1 MAPRYQ
7 FIRFPEGKLKAVT
20 FSYDDGVIE
29 DIKLADIFSK
39 YGMKATFNINSAFMG
54 KNERKLTPDEIKEHV
69 FDRGHEIATHGA
81 EHRAPLKQ
89 RPIMAIQDTLNCR
102 LGLEEA
108 FGTIIRG
115 MAYPDSGIREWTP
128 ASATY
133 EEVKSYLK
141 ALGIAY
147 ARTLGEDN
155 DSFMLP
161 DDFYAWMPTA
171 HHNNPEIFEYIDK
184 FVGLDEDKLWHTAK
198 MPRLFYIWGH
208 SYEFEREGNWERIEE
223 ICERLGGKEDTWYAT
238 NIEICD
244 YVRAY
249 ESLVYSADG
258 NKVYNPTLIDVWFW
272 AADKI
277 YEVKSGET
285 VILG

>member
-7 FIRFPEGKLKAVT
+7 FIRFPGGKAKAVT

-29 DIKLADIFSK
+29 DVRLADIFCK
-39 YGMKATFNINSAFMG
+39 YNLKATFNINSALMG
-54 KNERKLTPDEIKEHV
+54 EGERRLTAEKIKEHIL
-69 FDRGHEIATHGA
+69 DRGHEIATHGA

-108 FGTIIRG
+108 FGVIIRG
-115 MAYPDSGIREWTP
+115 MAYPDSGIRMQTP
-128 ASATY
+128 GSVAYT
-133 EEVKSYLK
+133 ELREYLG

-147 ARTLGEDN
+147 ARTLAGDN

-161 DDFYAWMPTA
+161 EDFYAWMPTA
-171 HHNNPEIFEYIDK
+171 HHDNPKIMEYIDK
-184 FVGLDEDKLWHTAK
+184 FLALDEDKLYHTSK
-198 MPRLFYIWGH
+198 MPLLFYIWGH
-208 SYEFEREGNWERIEE
+208 SYEFERKGNWEHAEA
-223 ICERLGGKEDTWYAT
+223 ICERLSGKDDTWYAT

-244 YVRAY
+244 YVNAY
-249 ESLVYSADG
+249 KALVYSADG
-258 NKVYNPTLIDVWFW
+258 AMVYNPTLIDVWFW
-272 AADKI
+272 AEGKI

-285 VILG
+285 VTLG